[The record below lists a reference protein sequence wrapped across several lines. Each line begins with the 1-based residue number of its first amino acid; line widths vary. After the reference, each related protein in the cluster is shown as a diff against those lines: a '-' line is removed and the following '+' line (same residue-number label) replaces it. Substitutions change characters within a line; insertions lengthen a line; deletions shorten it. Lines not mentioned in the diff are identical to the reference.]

1 MQRQFL
7 TYKKLN
13 KAQAEHEISKKY
25 YEKQDEK
32 LKVAEQHENKIRQLE
47 SVEQFLVEQLGKT
60 QKTQ

>member
-1 MQRQFL
+1 MERQFL

-32 LKVAEQHENKIRQLE
+32 LKVAEQHEDKIRQLE
-47 SVEQFLVEQLGKT
+47 
-60 QKTQ
+60 